1 MTNAEFQSFV
11 IAEFGATRE
20 ELGAIRVT
28 TARIDER
35 QQSQGRHITAL
46 QSWQDSHDDKAEQ
59 TGRHELA
66 TAKGALVARRQV
78 AWSWIGKA
86 SLLVVGSLLA
96 LAAPACQHLVGL

>member
-35 QQSQGRHITAL
+35 
-46 QSWQDSHDDKAEQ
+46 
-59 TGRHELA
+59 
-66 TAKGALVARRQV
+66 
-78 AWSWIGKA
+78 
-86 SLLVVGSLLA
+86 
-96 LAAPACQHLVGL
+96 